1 MTLACWIWTIWTM
14 LTTAAF
20 LGYLPHFLS
29 PEIWPSNVELSFY
42 QVHCS
47 CQNLP
52 AFPLCQKNWFC
63 GKVCL
68 DGFYPL
74 LRSKS
79 SSWIHIVIKRIF
91 QACCPHHLK
100 NMEKIVKHNFGGAG
114 GGRRVL
120 GSTSRIWKFPEVW
133 SYFWTMSQNP
143 ITLMGIQ
150 IIYTAKLYWIALWI
164 LRCTCKKF
172 PSCRPKK

>member
-114 GGRRVL
+114 GGGAAGSWFHISTLEVSWSLVL
-120 GSTSRIWKFPEVW
+120 FLNHVSK
-133 SYFWTMSQNP
+133 SYNFDGNTDNIHSKVVLNSAMDTP
-143 ITLMGIQ
+143 
-150 IIYTAKLYWIALWI
+150 LYMQEIP
-164 LRCTCKKF
+164 F
-172 PSCRPKK
+172 V